1 MYAKLTKALVTGLI
15 VFSISATSFAND
27 VVEAPKMVKLPQL
40 WQVVDGKWSVVQQKP
55 KAKHQVFLQ
64 AAGPVQADS
73 LVQVKLEKMPFIT
86 VELPASED

>member
-1 MYAKLTKALVTGLI
+1 MYAKITKALATGLI

-27 VVEAPKMVKLPQL
+27 VVETPKMVKLPQL

-64 AAGPVQADS
+64 AAGPVQADI

>member
-1 MYAKLTKALVTGLI
+1 MYAKLTKALATGLI

-27 VVEAPKMVKLPQL
+27 VVEAPKMVKLPQI
-40 WQVVDGKWSVVQQKP
+40 WKVVDGKWSVVQQKP

-64 AAGPVQADS
+64 TAGPVQADS

>member
-1 MYAKLTKALVTGLI
+1 MYVKLTKALATGLI

-27 VVEAPKMVKLPQL
+27 VVETPKMVKLPQL

-64 AAGPVQADS
+64 TAGPEQADS

>member
-1 MYAKLTKALVTGLI
+1 MYAKLTKALATGLI

-27 VVEAPKMVKLPQL
+27 VVETPKMVKLPQL

>member
-1 MYAKLTKALVTGLI
+1 MYAKLTKALATGLI
-15 VFSISATSFAND
+15 VFSISTTSFAND
-27 VVEAPKMVKLPQL
+27 VVEAPKMVKLPQI
-40 WQVVDGKWSVVQQKP
+40 WKVVDGKWSVVQQKP

-64 AAGPVQADS
+64 TAGPVQADS

>member
-27 VVEAPKMVKLPQL
+27 VVETPKMVKLPQL

-64 AAGPVQADS
+64 TAGPVQADS

>member
-1 MYAKLTKALVTGLI
+1 MYAKITKALATGLI
-15 VFSISATSFAND
+15 VFSISATGFAND
-27 VVEAPKMVKLPQL
+27 VVETPKMVKLPQL

-64 AAGPVQADS
+64 TPGPVQTDS

>member
-1 MYAKLTKALVTGLI
+1 MYAKFTKALAIGLV
-15 VFSISATSFAND
+15 VFSISTISFAND
-27 VVEAPKMVKLPQL
+27 VVEAPKMVKLPQI
-40 WQVVDGKWSVVQQKP
+40 WQVVDGKWSVIQQKP

-64 AAGPVQADS
+64 AAGPMQADG

>member
-27 VVEAPKMVKLPQL
+27 VVESPKMVKLPQL

-64 AAGPVQADS
+64 TAGPVQADS

>member
-27 VVEAPKMVKLPQL
+27 VVEAPKMVKLPKL

-64 AAGPVQADS
+64 TAGPVQADS

>member
-1 MYAKLTKALVTGLI
+1 MYAKLTKALGTGLI
-15 VFSISATSFAND
+15 VLSISTTSFAND
-27 VVEAPKMVKLPQL
+27 TMEAPKMVKLPQL

-64 AAGPVQADS
+64 TATPVQPDS

-86 VELPASED
+86 VELPTSED

>member
-1 MYAKLTKALVTGLI
+1 MYAKITKALVTGLI

-27 VVEAPKMVKLPQL
+27 VVETPKMVKLPQL
-40 WQVVDGKWSVVQQKP
+40 WQVVNGKWSVVQQKP

-64 AAGPVQADS
+64 TAGPVQADS

>member
-1 MYAKLTKALVTGLI
+1 MYAKLTKALAPGLI

-27 VVEAPKMVKLPQL
+27 VVETPKMVKLPQL

-64 AAGPVQADS
+64 TAGPVQADS